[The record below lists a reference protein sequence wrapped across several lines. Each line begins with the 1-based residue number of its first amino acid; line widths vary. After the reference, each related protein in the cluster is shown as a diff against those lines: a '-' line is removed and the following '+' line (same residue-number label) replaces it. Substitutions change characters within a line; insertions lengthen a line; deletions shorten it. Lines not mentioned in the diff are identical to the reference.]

1 MKERI
6 RWIDTLRCIA
16 VFCVILCHVVD
27 NVYFFFEGDLSR
39 YGFFSKIMIAVF
51 WTIGRLGVPIFLM
64 LTGYL
69 LLDRDY
75 DERECRS
82 FWKNRWLIL
91 LICTELWFLIYE
103 IFNVIVQK
111 RTFAIGSLIREML
124 FLEEPHVSHLWYMG
138 MILGMYIFVPMVAVV
153 LKKFSTETLKFPM
166 IFFVV
171 LLFGT
176 PMIALVAD
184 VLQMPS
190 VSLQLST
197 GFGGGIY
204 GVYLLIGYLI
214 KKNVQAKIPD
224 HLVTLVTG
232 ISLLGAV
239 GIQLWAFSYG
249 YAYQLWYDCPFVL
262 VAGVGIFILCSRK
275 ERREKGDLTAFMSQY
290 SFAVYMIHVVILQL
304 LAPQFLELGMNRE
317 WTTLILLAVVGAGS
331 YLLVWLL
338 GKNKM
343 IRKYLFYMK

>member
-1 MKERI
+1 M
-6 RWIDTLRCIA
+6 
-16 VFCVILCHVVD
+16 
-27 NVYFFFEGDLSR
+27 
-39 YGFFSKIMIAVF
+39 
-51 WTIGRLGVPIFLM
+51 
-64 LTGYL
+64 
-69 LLDRDY
+69 
-75 DERECRS
+75 
-82 FWKNRWLIL
+82 
-91 LICTELWFLIYE
+91 
-103 IFNVIVQK
+103 
-111 RTFAIGSLIREML
+111 
-124 FLEEPHVSHLWYMG
+124 EEPHVSHLWYMG
-138 MILGMYIFVPMVAVV
+138 MILGMYIFIPLVAGA

-176 PMIALVAD
+176 PMIALAAD

-204 GVYLLIGYLI
+204 GVYLLMGYLI

-224 HLVTLVTG
+224 YLVILVTG

-239 GIQLWAFSYG
+239 GVQLWAFSYG

-262 VAGVGIFILCSRK
+262 VASVGIFILCSRN
-275 ERREKGDLTAFMSQY
+275 ERRKKGNLTAFMSQY
-290 SFAVYMIHVVILQL
+290 SFAVYMIHVVVLQL
-304 LAPQFLELGMNRE
+304 LAPRFLELGMNRE
-317 WTTLILLAVVGAGS
+317 WTTLILLVVVGAGS

-338 GKNKM
+338 GKNQM